1 LKFSGKSIL
10 MPLHRGAPRA
20 PKVRW
25 ALRWLE
31 RKRLK
36 AEILRGIQLMHL
48 CLMLDA
54 FNPILATAVLEAK
67 DLPPLVMFSLLF
79 PCVGKL
85 KIAGI
90 MQAVS
95 RALESYYQRRQLGA
109 ANSGGCLSGGRKRKP
124 PPTLHDWSDDMC
136 RALTRFTTSAGKER
150 ELAISR
156 LDGERYVG
164 LASLLSGADN
174 CATFVE
180 RVFEGRIKCTLG
192 IPRWCEPVPSNG
204 RTGG

>member
-1 LKFSGKSIL
+1 

-20 PKVRW
+20 PTVRW

-109 ANSGGCLSGGRKRKP
+109 SGWKHR
-124 PPTLHDWSDDMC
+124 
-136 RALTRFTTSAGKER
+136 
-150 ELAISR
+150 
-156 LDGERYVG
+156 
-164 LASLLSGADN
+164 
-174 CATFVE
+174 
-180 RVFEGRIKCTLG
+180 
-192 IPRWCEPVPSNG
+192 
-204 RTGG
+204 

>member
-1 LKFSGKSIL
+1 MCCLFEIQGKNIL

-95 RALESYYQRRQLGA
+95 RALESYYQHRKLGA
-109 ANSGGCLSGGRKRKP
+109 HVVGPVVEGGRRL
-124 PPTLHDWSDDMC
+124 TLATA
-136 RALTRFTTSAGKER
+136 RQAATRFTTHEVWQLLEQFDMLRPDGQPKMYRIYTSLKSNQKRGKRSQEYR
-150 ELAISR
+150 P
-156 LDGERYVG
+156 GK
-164 LASLLSGADN
+164 GA
-174 CATFVE
+174 
-180 RVFEGRIKCTLG
+180 K
-192 IPRWCEPVPSNG
+192 PVSSVSPSVV
-204 RTGG
+204 

>member
-1 LKFSGKSIL
+1 

-136 RALTRFTTSAGKER
+136 RALTRFTTHEVWQLLEQFDMLRPGTGSNLPGHIAG
-150 ELAISR
+150 
-156 LDGERYVG
+156 
-164 LASLLSGADN
+164 GARGPRGGIRKHGV
-174 CATFVE
+174 T
-180 RVFEGRIKCTLG
+180 RTGTRIGRATLG
-192 IPRWCEPVPSNG
+192 SSKREEQNTWS
-204 RTGG
+204 RTF